1 MRLTS
6 ATTQVFK
13 ATSSDNI
20 LRKEAFLAHFHH
32 HIIMSHNALRRQAE
46 EQSN

>member
-6 ATTQVFK
+6 ATTQVFQ

-20 LRKEAFLAHFHH
+20 LRNGAFLAHFHH
-32 HIIMSHNALRRQAE
+32 HTIMSHNALRRQAE

>member
-6 ATTQVFK
+6 AITQVFQ

-20 LRKEAFLAHFHH
+20 LRKGAFLMHFHH
-32 HIIMSHNALRRQAE
+32 YIIMSHNALRRQAE
-46 EQSN
+46 EQRN

>member
-6 ATTQVFK
+6 AITQIFQ

-20 LRKEAFLAHFHH
+20 LRKGAFLAHFHH

-46 EQSN
+46 EQRN